1 MPDDINPYFVLQL
14 MTPAQQRA
22 LAEKLK
28 ATTRDKRTPC
38 KSTQRWLQAIELN
51 ATRAAEKS
59 ARLN

>member
-14 MTPAQQRA
+14 MTPQQQRA
-22 LAEKLK
+22 LAEK
-28 ATTRDKRTPC
+28 
-38 KSTQRWLQAIELN
+38 LQAIELN